1 MTDAALNEDSNM
13 PPMEPETV
21 TAETPEASQTESAPA
36 AQVETPAEP
45 QEDDNLS
52 ERGQKRFDKITADK
66 YAEKRR
72 ADEAEKKLAELQA
85 QTTAPTAVSD
95 KPLELADFDYD
106 EGKLQAAQIDRQVDQ
121 RFAAQQKQQQAAT
134 AQQAAQETANAF
146 NAKAADFAAN
156 VPDYQEAI
164 AQIPELPTDT
174 LEAVMSAEN
183 GAALAYH
190 LGKHLDVADE
200 IANLPPMA
208 AAMRL
213 GEISTSLKATKPQIK
228 PSAAPAPI
236 EPLTSGGAISKDVG
250 DMSMEEIY
258 NNS

>member
-1 MTDAALNEDSNM
+1 MTDAALIEDSNM
-13 PPMEPETV
+13 PPLDAEPATTE
-21 TAETPEASQTESAPA
+21 APEASQTESAPA

-45 QEDDNLS
+45 QEEVFS
-52 ERGQKRFDKITADK
+52 ERSQKRFNKITADK

-72 ADEAEKKLAELQA
+72 ADLAEQKLADMQA
-85 QTTAPTAVSD
+85 QAPATPAVSD
-95 KPLELADFDYD
+95 KPLSLEDFDYD
-106 EGKLQAAQIDRQVDQ
+106 EGKLQAAQIERQVDQ
-121 RFAAQQKQQQAAT
+121 RFAAMQTQQQAA
-134 AQQAAQETANAF
+134 QVQKAAEDTANAF
-146 NAKAADFAAN
+146 NAKAAEFAAN

-164 AQIPELPTDT
+164 AQLPQLPTET
-174 LEAVMSAEN
+174 LNAVMQSEN

-213 GEISTSLKATKPQIK
+213 GELSSSLKATKPQIK

-236 EPLTSGGAISKDVG
+236 EPLSSGGSISKG
-250 DMSMEEIY
+250 MEDMSMEDFMRSDY
-258 NNS
+258 